1 MLKSLNISDFAVIRR
16 LHINFG
22 RGLNLLTGETG
33 SGKSII
39 VDALGLILGGR
50 ASGEQIRTGEEVAL
64 LEAIFE
70 LTEEQEKVVGKN
82 LSEVGVSFEDEELLI
97 RRELNLRGKSR
108 IFIND
113 RHVTMQTLRRLQP
126 FLVEIHGQGDQR
138 ALLSPQSH
146 MDLLDSFAACFD
158 LRRSVAESYAEWQA
172 AAQALRLLQQ
182 ELINRERD
190 TELLQFQ
197 LTEIEAVGPR
207 AGEDEELQRER
218 RLLAHAEK
226 VEQLGAGAYAELYE
240 NDESVLSRL
249 ARVRR
254 QLEELSQIDGRVGSA
269 LEMLASGMVSL
280 TEVADALRSYSEG
293 LEVSPGRLS
302 EVEHRLAALERLK
315 YKYKTDLQGVLK
327 IQDELSKR
335 LSGLTNLGERAEHL
349 SEALTL
355 AEAKYRRDAELL
367 TARRREAAPALE
379 RRVMADLRHVAM
391 EQAHF
396 IVRVETALSG
406 AERRASD
413 ARESPVEPLAAEDF
427 FASEEFFTSRGA
439 DRVEFLLSAN
449 PGESPRPLARVASGG
464 ELSRLMLTLRTVG
477 MGADGSLAETSET
490 VVFDEI
496 DVGIGGR
503 VAEAVGRRLLTLAQ
517 SRQVLCVTHQ
527 PQIARFA
534 DHHFVVEKAIESGRT
549 ITTAKELSADE
560 RVGELARMIGGAETE
575 ATTREAARWLLDH
588 AITKGSRRER
598 KRGGIKS

>member
-16 LHINFG
+16 LRIDFG

-39 VDALGLILGGR
+39 VDALGLILGNR
-50 ASGEQIRTGEEVAL
+50 ASGEQIRTGEESAL
-64 LEAIFE
+64 VEAVFE
-70 LTEEQEKVVGKN
+70 LPAEQEGIIRAS
-82 LSEVGVSFEDEELLI
+82 LAEVGVSFEEEELLI
-97 RRELNLRGKSR
+97 RRELNQRGRSR

-113 RHVTMQTLRRLQP
+113 QQVTMQTLRRLQP

-138 ALLSPQSH
+138 ALLSLQSH
-146 MDLLDSFAACFD
+146 MDLLDTFAGCSD
-158 LRRSVAESYAEWQA
+158 LRRGVAESFGEWQSA
-172 AAQALRLLQQ
+172 GKALRDLQR

-197 LTEIEAVGPR
+197 LTEIESVGPR

-254 QLEELSQIDGRVGSA
+254 QLEELSEIDGRVKGA
-269 LEMLASGMVSL
+269 LELLLSGVVSL
-280 TEVADALRSYSEG
+280 EEVSAALRSYSEG
-293 LEVSPGRLS
+293 LEVSPFRLS

-315 YKYKTDLQGVLK
+315 YKYKTDLGGVLK

-335 LSGLTNLGERAEHL
+335 LSGLTNLSEREIELRGSLKA
-349 SEALTL
+349 
-355 AEAKYRRDAELL
+355 AEAEYRRRAELL
-367 TARRREAAPALE
+367 TARRKEAAPALE
-379 RRVMADLRHVAM
+379 QRVMADLKHVAM
-391 EQAHF
+391 ERARF
-396 IVRVETALSG
+396 IVKVCTAVPPAEKELPEAAYGGPADSLS
-406 AERRASD
+406 AQ
-413 ARESPVEPLAAEDF
+413 
-427 FASEEFFTSRGA
+427 FFTARGA
-439 DRVEFLLSAN
+439 DQVEFLLSAN
-449 PGESPRPLARVASGG
+449 PGESPRPLAHIASGG
-464 ELSRLMLTLRTVG
+464 ELSRLMLTLRTAG
-477 MGADGSLAETSET
+477 KGLEAGFTESSET

-503 VAEAVGRRLLTLAQ
+503 VAEAVGLRLLMLAGD
-517 SRQVLCVTHQ
+517 RQVLCVTHQ

-534 DHHFVVEKAIESGRT
+534 DHHFVVEKGIEGGRT
-549 ITTAKELSADE
+549 ITTAKELNREE

-575 ATTREAARWLLDH
+575 SATREAARWLLDK
-588 AITKGSRRER
+588 AGAKGSRRGR
-598 KRGGIKS
+598 RR